1 MFYITFSTHE
11 GLQKLL
17 IFVNKRL
24 YCFTIER
31 NLAIKKF
38 KIVTLVVNTPVQ

>member
-31 NLAIKKF
+31 NLEIEQF
-38 KIVTLVVNTPVQ
+38 QILTLVVNTPVQ

>member
-11 GLQKLL
+11 GLQKLQ
-17 IFVNKRL
+17 IFVNKIL

-31 NLAIKKF
+31 NLVIKQF
-38 KIVTLVVNTPVQ
+38 KILTLVVNTPVQ